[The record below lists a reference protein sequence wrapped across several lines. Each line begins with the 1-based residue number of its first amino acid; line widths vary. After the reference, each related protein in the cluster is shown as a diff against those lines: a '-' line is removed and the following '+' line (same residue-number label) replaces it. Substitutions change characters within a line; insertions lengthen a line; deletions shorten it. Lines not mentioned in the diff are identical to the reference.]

1 MWRLFVLP
9 RVTVA
14 LLVLS
19 VLCGCA
25 EQPGPDEN
33 AASSTDAGPRA
44 GDEGQT
50 ADEKGPAITVRPAD
64 RQVYDELLKQHQGKV
79 VLVDCWATWCL
90 SCMEQFPHTVELH
103 KKYAS
108 EGLAVISVNFDE
120 PENEPAVKEFLAAR
134 RAVFDNLQ
142 SKWGSGEQSFEA
154 FDIKSGTLPEYKL
167 YDRSGRL
174 CETFL
179 VDPSA
184 DKQFTPEDIERSVKA
199 LLAQSDAAR

>member
-1 MWRLFVLP
+1 MRGSFVVP
-9 RVTVA
+9 RCA
-14 LLVLS
+14 AAALVLLGLS
-19 VLCGCA
+19 GCA
-25 EQPGPDEN
+25 ERPGADEN
-33 AASSTDAGPRA
+33 AAKTTDAGPRA
-44 GDEGQT
+44 DDGEQT

-64 RQVYDELLKQHQGKV
+64 RQVYEDLLKQHQGKV

-90 SCMEQFPHTVELH
+90 SCMEQFPHTVKLH
-103 KKYAS
+103 EQYAS

-120 PENEPAVKEFLAAR
+120 PENVTAVKEVLAAR

-167 YDRSGRL
+167 YDRTGQLR
-174 CETFL
+174 ETFL

-199 LLAQSDAAR
+199 LLAQGDAAG